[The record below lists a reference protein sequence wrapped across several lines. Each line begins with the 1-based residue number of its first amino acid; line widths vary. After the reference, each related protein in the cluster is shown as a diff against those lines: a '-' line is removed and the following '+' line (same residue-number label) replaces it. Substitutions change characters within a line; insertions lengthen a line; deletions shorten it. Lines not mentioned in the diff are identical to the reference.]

1 MNVSPSVVVL
11 EELFEE
17 AWQAADLAATSDDRH
32 LVPRLLDVAYNVLVW
47 RNRQSSGS
55 ARTPAHADLPCPS
68 PAAPCDEAAPD
79 GRLHHMEA
87 LVAQQ
92 RAVVSKVEQRG
103 YGPSADAAHDLLT
116 AMETAVVLARRVA
129 ARRRRLP
136 PSHHG

>member
-1 MNVSPSVVVL
+1 MNEHPSVNVL
-11 EELFEE
+11 EELFED

-32 LVPRLLDVAYNVLVW
+32 LVPRLLEIAYDVLVW
-47 RNRQSSGS
+47 RNRQSSGA
-55 ARTPAHADLPCPS
+55 ARAPATADMPCQS
-68 PAAPCDEAAPD
+68 PAPPCDEAIPD

-103 YGPSADAAHDLLT
+103 CKSSTDAAYDLLS